1 MITASRTLP
10 RRTFTSLSLLTLVA
24 WLGGCG
30 GTISVDGNWQ
40 EGASRSKTYSKLLV
54 IGVSPD
60 RNIRCA
66 FEANFASQLKS
77 SATTVIS
84 SCDQMNSKEPLSRES
99 VERVVALV
107 HADAVLATHL
117 VSMSA
122 AQGEGNSNDSR
133 GDSRYKATDFAYGA
147 YGMPVVFGEF
157 QTAPPLSTITSSL
170 HVLTKL
176 YDTSN
181 AALIYTVDTMT
192 KAQEVDSTEATLM
205 TIAAPT
211 AQKLRR
217 AGLIR

>member
-1 MITASRTLP
+1 MSTAARTSAHRP
-10 RRTFTSLSLLTLVA
+10 IISLGLLTLIA
-24 WLGGCG
+24 CLGGCG
-30 GTISVDGNWQ
+30 GTISVDGTWQ
-40 EGASRSKTYSKLLV
+40 DGASRSKTYSKLLV

-66 FEANFASQLKS
+66 FESNFASQLKS
-77 SATTVIS
+77 ASTTVIS

-107 HADAVLATHL
+107 HADAVLATRL
-117 VSMSA
+117 VAMST
-122 AQGEGNSNDSR
+122 AQGEGNTHDSR
-133 GDSRYKATDFAYGA
+133 GDSRYKSTDFAYGA
-147 YGMPVVFGEF
+147 YGMPVVFAEF

-181 AALIYTVDTMT
+181 ASLIYTVDTMT

-211 AQKLRR
+211 AQKFRR